1 MTAEYLLEAMG
12 LIDDDLIQDA
22 EVRPT
27 PRPARSWRQQW
38 GALAACLAV
47 VIALGYG
54 VAHLPTAVKSSSS
67 TASDAAASAACG
79 SANTE
84 SGDWANS
91 PASTEPE
98 LSGTTDGASIFTGE
112 GVYALTGEVADA
124 LPESAQAL
132 EPLSG
137 LYPDASS
144 PSTDAEEYVGCA
156 LFEAPDGRLYLQ
168 LPQGGYAVAE
178 LVEP

>member
-12 LIDDDLIQDA
+12 LIDDGLIQDA
-22 EVRPT
+22 EVRPAA
-27 PRPARSWRQQW
+27 RPVSNWRQQW

-54 VAHLPTAVKSSSS
+54 VAHLPMGGSSSAS
-67 TASDAAASAACG
+67 TASSAACG
-79 SANTE
+79 AADME
-84 SGDWANS
+84 SGEVNS
-91 PASTEPE
+91 PAA
-98 LSGTTDGASIFTGE
+98 GTGEAAAVADASIFTDQGE
-112 GVYALTGEVADA
+112 YRLTGEVTEL
-124 LPESAQAL
+124 LPEGAREL

-137 LYPDASS
+137 LYPDA
-144 PSTDAEEYVGCA
+144 PFPATDTEEYVGCA
-156 LFEAPDGRLYLQ
+156 LFEALDGRLYLQ